1 MGYMIF
7 FVRPGRLRKVVVPA
21 AERIRLSS
29 WTGRYIL
36 ALAAT
41 LGLPAGSRTARRLPR
56 CPSHWKILL
65 NVGVEPPCR
74 VPTKGESK
82 KVQRQKLNE
91 TGVRYS
97 FLLRAHFTFS
107 QVLMFSRSF

>member
-1 MGYMIF
+1 LFPVLSECAYRVG
-7 FVRPGRLRKVVVPA
+7 PG
-21 AERIRLSS
+21 
-29 WTGRYIL
+29 
-36 ALAAT
+36 AT
-41 LGLPAGSRTARRLPR
+41 FSLWLPR
-56 CPSHWKILL
+56 WACLLAVGRRGDCPDVHPHWKILL